1 MSQYT
6 DDELRELY
14 NWLTTQHRLV
24 EDELAWRSRC
34 EDLDHDKSGDSD
46 NGDYE
51 MILTYELVDNP
62 GYEYEDE
69 VQTQFDACVRLQS
82 IEPFCVWWQLTDG
95 SGELV
100 MSS

>member
-1 MSQYT
+1 
-6 DDELRELY
+6 
-14 NWLTTQHRLV
+14 
-24 EDELAWRSRC
+24 
-34 EDLDHDKSGDSD
+34 
-46 NGDYE
+46 

-82 IEPFCVWWQLTDG
+82 IEPLCVWWQLTDG

-100 MSS
+100 MLHPHFTEDFFGFCYLMASCSNPKRTPFRAMRA

>member
-1 MSQYT
+1 
-6 DDELRELY
+6 
-14 NWLTTQHRLV
+14 
-24 EDELAWRSRC
+24 
-34 EDLDHDKSGDSD
+34 
-46 NGDYE
+46 
-51 MILTYELVDNP
+51 MILAYELVDNP